1 MPRRTG
7 LGKGLEA
14 LIPGGNTEQ
23 AEGSVTFIGVDKVAA
38 NPRQP
43 RAQIDPAD
51 LTDLAASIREHGV
64 LQPLIVMP
72 GPGPEHY
79 TLIAGERRL
88 RAAQL
93 AGLTSVPALIRPA
106 TDEQLVELALI
117 ENVQRADL
125 SPLETARAYSQLAEE
140 FGLTHEEIALRV
152 GKSRPAVT
160 NTLNLLTLPEKV
172 QAALA
177 EGKISEGH
185 AKVLFMLSTEKAQL
199 AVLEMILEKHLSVRQ
214 TEDLVHEYRGQ
225 RTARAPKAAP
235 PAEITALEERLRNH
249 LGTRVTLRH
258 GEKGGSLVIHYYSDE
273 ELNALIS
280 QILGE

>member
-1 MPRRTG
+1 M
-7 LGKGLEA
+7 
-14 LIPGGNTEQ
+14 EQ
-23 AEGSVTFIGVDKVAA
+23 AGSSVTFIGVEKIVA

-51 LTDLAASIREHGV
+51 LTELAASIREHGV

-72 GPGPEHY
+72 GPGQEQY

-88 RAAQL
+88 KAAQL
-93 AGLTSVPALIRPA
+93 AGLASVPALIRPA

-125 SPLETARAYSQLAEE
+125 SPLETAQAYHQLVEE

-152 GKSRPAVT
+152 GKSRPSVT

-172 QAALA
+172 RGALA

-185 AKVLFMLSTEKAQL
+185 AKVLFMLSNEKAQL
-199 AVLEMILEKHLSVRQ
+199 AVLEKILEKHLSVRQ

-225 RTARAPKAAP
+225 RAARPPRAAP
-235 PAEITALEERLRNH
+235 PAEIAALEERLRSH